1 MSAPAGTDWCWTE
14 LDRFEAAARRDPA
27 ADLTH
32 FLPPSG
38 HPAYREA
45 LTELARLDME
55 LAHRRGETRPP
66 ERYFAWFP
74 ELAADSVAA
83 AGVEH
88 GYRQLHGGHPDDT
101 PPPTSAVSRVALAPS
116 DHLTNPEPTRVVAV
130 SPSAA
135 DVSTPVNTDTPPP
148 TALPVIGDKVAGF
161 LFTAEL
167 GKGAFGRVFL
177 AKQGDLAGRPVAVKV
192 GAGLVGES
200 HTLARLQH
208 TNIVPIYSA
217 HRHGKLTAVCM
228 PYLGRTTLA
237 HLLFR
242 IRSDVMPESV
252 RHLIETFNQK
262 ADSTQKNRP
271 SDPPPPTEVVG
282 GLKPI
287 ATRPPPTTDANLPV
301 VALHGGVWD
310 RLTTGTLADAAVW
323 TAAQLA
329 AGLAHAHERG
339 ILHRDIKPANVL
351 LTDDGVPMLLDFNLA
366 DDANAT
372 GELQSAA
379 VGGTL
384 PYMAPE
390 QIAVYAG
397 KQLLPTD
404 ARADLYSLGVVLY
417 ELLTGVRPFP
427 DRNGPPRVVVVM
439 MENDRTQPPPPVR
452 VRNPFVRPSL
462 DALVMKLLAPDPA
475 ARYQTAA
482 DLVEDLTRY
491 LGRRPLKHGPN
502 PSGRERATNWAVR
515 HPRLVSSSTVGGL
528 IGAVAALALGAGLV
542 DRERTRTL
550 EARVAFDDHGRELRG
565 LQALLDDRGLSRP
578 RLDDALGQC
587 ERNLARYG
595 LRADADT
602 PPAEWDRN
610 VLVRYLPD
618 ADRDRLREQT
628 AELYFL
634 LGRAAFQRAKMAA
647 DGNERTAAVAD
658 AERWNRQAAAF
669 GGAVLARAVAEQRAD
684 LLRMAGRPADADK
697 LAADSAAVAPGGPR
711 DRFLLGFWWYQRGH
725 LRKALPELAAATA
738 DDPTNFSAWFVLGTT
753 HLNLEQPDLAA
764 MCFTACVALRA
775 DFAPAWLNR
784 GLAFMKLGKPQL
796 AVADY
801 DAALKLDPERA
812 ELHLLRAGA
821 LSQMDKHREAERGYT
836 DALACADC
844 PPRVYLYRAA
854 ERDELKDEAGAKA
867 DRAEGEKRE
876 PTDALGWVA
885 RAEGVSEADPA
896 ASLKYVDRALALS
909 PLEVSALQLKAHLL
923 SEKFDS
929 PADSIQVLDRAIEH
943 YPEQVQCLAGRA
955 VMKARGKDR
964 AGAVADAQ
972 AALLLNARG
981 PNLAQI
987 GCVYSLTSRVEPAD
1001 RFKAVELLA
1010 AAIKDGFDPQFLT
1023 DDPDLD
1029 PLRATDEFRALLRQ
1043 HGKPK

>member
-1 MSAPAGTDWCWTE
+1 MSATAGTDWCWTE
-14 LDRFEAAARRDPA
+14 LDRFEAAARCDPS

-32 FLPPSG
+32 FLPPAD

-88 GYRQLHGGHPDDT
+88 GYRQLHGHPDGN
-101 PPPTSAVSRVALAPS
+101 PPPTCAVSRVSVAPA
-116 DHLTNPEPTRVVAV
+116 DHLANPEPTRAVAAR
-130 SPSAA
+130 P
-135 DVSTPVNTDTPPP
+135 STPDLSAPGHPHTPPP
-148 TALPVIGDKVAGF
+148 ASAMPVIGDKLAGF
-161 LFTAEL
+161 LLTAEL

-177 AKQGDLAGRPVAVKV
+177 AEQGDLAGRPVAVKV

-217 HRHGKLTAVCM
+217 HRHGRLTAVCM

-262 ADSTQKNRP
+262 AESTQPNRP
-271 SDPPPPTEVVG
+271 SDPPPPTEVVA
-282 GLKPI
+282 GLTPVTTKPQL
-287 ATRPPPTTDANLPV
+287 TTDSDLP

-310 RLTTGTLADAAVW
+310 RLTNGTLADAAVW
-323 TAAQLA
+323 IAAQLA

-379 VGGTL
+379 AGGTL

-390 QIAVYAG
+390 QMAVYAG
-397 KQLLPTD
+397 KQVLPTD
-404 ARADLYSLGVVLY
+404 ARADLFSLGVVLY
-417 ELLTGVRPFP
+417 ELLAGVRPFP
-427 DRNGPPRVVVVM
+427 DRSGPARQALAA
-439 MENDRTQPPPPVR
+439 MEQDRTQPPPPVR
-452 VRNPFVRPSL
+452 RRNPFVRPSL
-462 DALVMKLLAPDPA
+462 EALVLKLLAPDPA

-482 DLVEDLTRY
+482 DLTEDLNRY
-491 LGRRPLKHGPN
+491 LGRQPLKHGPN
-502 PSGRERATNWAVR
+502 PSWRERAKNWAVR
-515 HPRLVSSSTVGGL
+515 HPRLVSSGTVGGV
-528 IGAVAALALGAGLV
+528 IGAFAVLALGAGV
-542 DRERTRTL
+542 MAREQTRTL

-565 LQALLDDRGLSRP
+565 LQTLLDDRGLSRP

-602 PPAEWDRN
+602 PTAEWDRH

-618 ADRDRLREQT
+618 ADRDRLRERT

-634 LGRAAFQRAKMAA
+634 LGRAAFQRAKMTA
-647 DGNERTAAVAD
+647 DGTERTAAVAD

-697 LAADSAAVAPGGPR
+697 LVADSAAVAPGSPR

-796 AVADY
+796 AVADF
-801 DAALKLDPERA
+801 DAAIKLDPERA
-812 ELHLLRAGA
+812 ELHYLRAGA
-821 LSQMDKHREAERGYT
+821 LGQVGKHREAVGGYT

-854 ERDELKDEAGAKA
+854 EREALKDEVGAKA
-867 DRAEGEKRE
+867 DRAEGERRE

-885 RAEGVSEADPA
+885 RAEGVAESDPTA
-896 ASLKYVDRALALS
+896 ALKYVDQALDLS

-923 SEKFDS
+923 SEKLDR
-929 PADSIQVLDRAIEH
+929 PADAIKVLDRALEH
-943 YPEQVQCLAGRA
+943 YPEHVQCLAGRA

-964 AGAVADAQ
+964 TGAIADAQ

-981 PNLAQI
+981 ANLAQI
-987 GCVYSLTSRVEPAD
+987 GCVYAQTSRVEPAD
-1001 RFKAVELLA
+1001 RFKAVELLS
-1010 AAIKDGFDPQFLT
+1010 AAIRDGFDPAFLA

-1029 PLRATDEFRALLRQ
+1029 PLRATDEFRALLKQ
-1043 HGKPK
+1043 YAPKK